1 MAGISDEAGAAV
13 LDEAGQDI
21 LDETVPVFTPSGTT
35 ELPYTSVQR
44 PADDTMLAND
54 VQITRAGGTLQ
65 EARDQASIAEYL
77 FPRTYS
83 RTDIL
88 LEDDASALAFAQ
100 WVLYVAK
107 DTEDRFDQLTVNPLR
122 DAADL
127 WPQVLGREIGD
138 RIQVWRRPPGS
149 TTVIRDVFI
158 RGMQHDF
165 DASSQTWTTT
175 WTLQDATRYTGF
187 LLLDSAA
194 TGILDSD
201 KLAF

>member
-1 MAGISDEAGAAV
+1 MANIADEAGAAV

-21 LDETVPVFTPSGTT
+21 LDETVPIFTPSGTF

-54 VQITRAGGTLQ
+54 VQITRVGGTLQ
-65 EARDQASIAEYL
+65 EVDDDTSVAEYL

-88 LEDDASALAFAQ
+88 VEDDESALAFAQ
-100 WVLYVAK
+100 WVLYIAK
-107 DTEDRFDQLTVNPLR
+107 ATEDRFDQLTVNPLR
-122 DAADL
+122 DPADL
-127 WPQVLGREIGD
+127 WPQALGREIGD

-149 TTVIRDVFI
+149 TTVTRDVFI

-187 LLLDSAA
+187 FILDSATA
-194 TGILDSD
+194 GVLDTNP
-201 KLAF
+201 LAY